1 MLLKN
6 IGFALFKNNQ
16 MVESKEYLQKVKNK
30 DFMVLDLI

>member
-6 IGFALFKNNQ
+6 IGFALYKNNQ
-16 MVESKEYLQKVKNK
+16 MVEAKAYLQKVQNK